1 MGIQQGT
8 RDTPKNAF
16 SQSSPSSS
24 SEQSITS
31 TPFGIRNGAPISRK
45 LVKIPKDQQAIF
57 SDPEGPWI
65 SALKNNSQQNT
76 ARVPPKVLE
85 QIKYFH
91 TSRTL
96 PPPAQKPNVP
106 LSSGPTASVSVSENT
121 SNDQQEDESD
131 SEPEVPVSSWA
142 ESPPRPPRRELQ
154 ETPSPAPSIRSQ
166 IMTQDQSGIGRIISQ
181 SPPPQTRSSPQ
192 IQSSPPIVPATKRQT
207 SPPTG
212 VKRRL
217 QLDAFPSSSAGVE
230 DELEIA
236 IPEALCEATPPI
248 NRRAARLTPA
258 SQAATSPPCGQ
269 GSMVPSTYKDI
280 KSSDKVEEP
289 VYKKRRM
296 KAVNMSQS
304 SQEVEQED
312 TSAEIDR
319 QSVAPLPQTR
329 QGALQTSSGSPLT
342 SAPLVTDEQ
351 PKLGTAK
358 VVKDTPSLSGTASLV
373 HRADETSHPD
383 PKPSGAH
390 VRATLESGRKVQGN
404 VSLTTLGVSTAP
416 SEAHIQ
422 PSIEKRSKVND
433 DVSLATRGVSSEGG
447 SLKFSKEEV
456 QRQKAISYLNEAWKQ
471 HGLDWIPT
479 AFQHLRSTLTVQ
491 SLRVLINVTHQA
503 SKNGIQLSELWSKPD
518 GPLYKAASNLA
529 DGKLIFSEE
538 VAEASLSLFEAE
550 KSKAAKARGTAS
562 GEGRPAPAE
571 GSSRPASRQGTVSQ
585 VAPVNPSPPTSP
597 SAMQGVQPTASPQV
611 LQDSRYQTF
620 DAHHR
625 PQGLVARPSFA
636 QGPLEAFRYAY
647 PSFSGS
653 VGDFVKA
660 CFTIKDLRRKRL
672 LPKWLYDDFIR
683 AFVDGFVPYI
693 QTLDDDEEPL
703 SAYQWYVEYVD
714 RPAYQGGVVTR
725 ENLYLVLKIYNSGF
739 KSARESVLESGT
751 PFPEVAQRRLSEQSA
766 ALNMSVGPDT
776 PVAQKSNP
784 TPKPHLETRASGGT
798 PSKRA
803 LSAAHASP
811 AEQLIPS
818 KTNVS
823 GHGGQ
828 QPVDE
833 AHTHNAA
840 PPAPNL
846 PLANGDKGK
855 QRATNNAASSP
866 RNPPASAPAIQRHTN
881 ALQDDED
888 VTFLSSTPR
897 PRTAN
902 PLKETIKKETNT
914 NGTTTTTT
922 TPLPQKAAPNPLL
935 SEQQRVPS
943 SSKPTKDAIIA
954 ETPPRKT
961 AGPPKRT
968 TQHPAVRRSLPA
980 SFSDGLRPPPASMPI
995 KASVPLTTSPAASP
1009 APSGTPKSSL
1019 TSFFQESRVKKPKQ
1033 KTAVTEQ
1040 ERRKL
1045 AVAKMERMAREGRY
1059 KSPSSTMPPR
1069 S

>member
-1 MGIQQGT
+1 
-8 RDTPKNAF
+8 
-16 SQSSPSSS
+16 
-24 SEQSITS
+24 
-31 TPFGIRNGAPISRK
+31 
-45 LVKIPKDQQAIF
+45 
-57 SDPEGPWI
+57 
-65 SALKNNSQQNT
+65 
-76 ARVPPKVLE
+76 
-85 QIKYFH
+85 
-91 TSRTL
+91 
-96 PPPAQKPNVP
+96 
-106 LSSGPTASVSVSENT
+106 
-121 SNDQQEDESD
+121 
-131 SEPEVPVSSWA
+131 
-142 ESPPRPPRRELQ
+142 
-154 ETPSPAPSIRSQ
+154 
-166 IMTQDQSGIGRIISQ
+166 
-181 SPPPQTRSSPQ
+181 
-192 IQSSPPIVPATKRQT
+192 
-207 SPPTG
+207 
-212 VKRRL
+212 
-217 QLDAFPSSSAGVE
+217 
-230 DELEIA
+230 
-236 IPEALCEATPPI
+236 
-248 NRRAARLTPA
+248 
-258 SQAATSPPCGQ
+258 
-269 GSMVPSTYKDI
+269 MVPSTYKDI

-304 SQEVEQED
+304 SQEVEQD
-312 TSAEIDR
+312 GTSAETDR
-319 QSVAPLPQTR
+319 QSIAPLPQTY
-329 QGALQTSSGSPLT
+329 QGALQTSSGSPLA

-358 VVKDTPSLSGTASLV
+358 VVKGTPSLSGTAGLV
-373 HRADETSHPD
+373 YRAEETSHPD
-383 PKPSGAH
+383 PKPWGEH
-390 VRATLESGRKVQGN
+390 VRATLESGRKVQDN
-404 VSLTTLGVSTAP
+404 
-416 SEAHIQ
+416 
-422 PSIEKRSKVND
+422 
-433 DVSLATRGVSSEGG
+433 VSLATRQVSSEGG
-447 SLKFSKEEV
+447 SLKSSKDEV

-491 SLRVLINVTHQA
+491 SLQVLVNVTHQA
-503 SKNGIQLSELWSKPD
+503 SKNGTQLSELWSKPD
-518 GPLYKAASNLA
+518 GPLYKATSKLA
-529 DGKLIFSEE
+529 DGKLILSKE

-550 KSKAAKARGTAS
+550 KSKAAKARGTAP

-571 GSSRPASRQGTVSQ
+571 SSSRPASRHGTISQ

-597 SAMQGVQPTASPQV
+597 NSMQGVQSTASPQV

-653 VGDFVKA
+653 VGDFVRA
-660 CFTIKDLRRKRL
+660 CSTIKDLRRKRL

-693 QTLDDDEEPL
+693 QTLDDDEESL

-725 ENLYLVLKIYNSGF
+725 ENLYLVLKIYNSEY
-739 KSARESVLESGT
+739 KLARESVLESGI

-766 ALNMSVGPDT
+766 ALNMSGGPNT

-798 PSKRA
+798 PSKPA
-803 LSAAHASP
+803 LSSVHASP
-811 AEQLIPS
+811 TEQPIPS
-818 KTNVS
+818 KISVS

-828 QPVDE
+828 QPVNE
-833 AHTHNAA
+833 AHTYNAA
-840 PPAPNL
+840 PPAPSL
-846 PLANGDKGK
+846 PLANEDKGK
-855 QRATNNAASSP
+855 QRLTNNAASSP
-866 RNPPASAPAIQRHTN
+866 RNPPASAPAIQRHAN

-888 VTFLSSTPR
+888 ITFLSSTPR

-902 PLKETIKKETNT
+902 PLKEIIKETNT
-914 NGTTTTTT
+914 NSTTTL
-922 TPLPQKAAPNPLL
+922 LPQKAAPNPLL
-935 SEQQRVPS
+935 PEQQRAPS

-954 ETPPRKT
+954 ETPPRNT
-961 AGPPKRT
+961 AGPPPKRT

-980 SFSDGLRPPPASMPI
+980 SFSDGRRPPPASMPI

-1009 APSGTPKSSL
+1009 AAGGTPKSSL

-1033 KTAVTEQ
+1033 KTAMTEQ